1 MKYFQLTISSKN
13 PGKVT
18 EILSSMEIYSYSI
31 SDPADVVDIIEN
43 KKKYKCDYVSEELS
57 DLAKGEVADV
67 TIYFESEEEAVKI
80 KDVFPDCE
88 RSLIEVDDESWKY
101 VYKEHFR
108 PHMISDNIKV
118 TPTWEEGE
126 SSADTIV
133 LDPGMAFGTGS
144 HETTG
149 MCANLMS
156 EMSLEGKSFLDVGTG
171 SGILAI
177 VAKKMGAGYVLGID
191 IDNDATIVASENIRL
206 NGMEKNIEIKQ
217 GNLVDGIDFKAD
229 IVCANLVAELVCEL
243 AQAVRPH
250 LLKGGTFISSGILEE
265 KEDMERKELL
275 RQGFIIDKVI
285 RKNQWVAIKALMP

>member
-1 MKYFQLTISSKN
+1 M
-13 PGKVT
+13 
-18 EILSSMEIYSYSI
+18 
-31 SDPADVVDIIEN
+31 
-43 KKKYKCDYVSEELS
+43 
-57 DLAKGEVADV
+57 
-67 TIYFESEEEAVKI
+67 
-80 KDVFPDCE
+80 
-88 RSLIEVDDESWKY
+88 DDESWKY

-250 LLKGGTFISSGILEE
+250 LLKGGTF
-265 KEDMERKELL
+265 
-275 RQGFIIDKVI
+275 QY
-285 RKNQWVAIKALMP
+285 

>member
-1 MKYFQLTISSKN
+1 M
-13 PGKVT
+13 
-18 EILSSMEIYSYSI
+18 
-31 SDPADVVDIIEN
+31 
-43 KKKYKCDYVSEELS
+43 
-57 DLAKGEVADV
+57 ADV

-265 KEDMERKELL
+265 KEDMVRKELL

-285 RKNQWVAIKALMP
+285 RKNQ

>member
-1 MKYFQLTISSKN
+1 MKYYQLTISSKN

-18 EILSSMEIYSYSI
+18 EILSNMEIYSYSI
-31 SDPADVVDIIEN
+31 SDPADIVDIIEN

-57 DLAKGEVADV
+57 ELAKGEVAYV
-67 TIYFESEEEAVKI
+67 SIYFESEEDAVKI

-88 RSLIEVDDESWKY
+88 RNLIEVDDKSWKY

-118 TPTWEEGE
+118 VPTWEDSEPSG
-126 SSADTIV
+126 DTIV

-149 MCANLMS
+149 MCATLMS
-156 EMSLEGKSFLDVGTG
+156 EMSLKGKLFLDFGMG

-177 VAKKMGAGYVLGID
+177 VAKKMGACYVLGID
-191 IDNDATIVASENIRL
+191 IDPDATIVASENIRL
-206 NGMEKNIEIKQ
+206 NGMGKNIKIKQ

-250 LLKGGTFISSGILEE
+250 LLKDGTFISSGILEE
-265 KEDMERKELL
+265 KEDMVRKELL